1 MISEMLLEGFQK
13 HTQRVLRFE
22 PGLNIVVGESDTGKS
37 AIIRAL
43 RWLALHEPT
52 SADLIQ
58 HGKTAV
64 RVGVLTPNGRVSRFK
79 NTTRNG
85 YKHGDDEFVACANT
99 QPLPVQQAHGLIE
112 ENFQAQH
119 DPHFL
124 LSLAPGQLAK
134 EINRIVALDDIDA
147 ATRWLRTRGLGISVA
162 LTDAETELTNAIAAR
177 DEVKQHVDERERIFN
192 ILSEYRERFRMT
204 EMRATSIAT
213 SLSAS
218 DLLIQ
223 GITLSTR
230 QVEILEKV
238 IAAKAALDKQQASK
252 TALESILSA
261 WRAVESDV
269 PLIACIEAGEA
280 LKLKLQEAAALQQS
294 LAKQNTAEQEIRE
307 VFCSIRDTVPRGGTI
322 IQALEARNT
331 KLVNLGV
338 ERKRLDLLISTCN
351 NEIEACKQVIAAV
364 PKTICPTCGQEIK

>member
-1 MISEMLLEGFQK
+1 MISELMLEGFQK

-43 RWLALHEPT
+43 RWFALHEPT
-52 SADLIQ
+52 SVDLIQ

-64 RVGVLTPNGRVSRFK
+64 RVGVLTPNGRISRFK
-79 NTTRNG
+79 NTAKNG
-85 YKHGDDEFVACANT
+85 YKHGDEEFVACASN

-147 ATRWLRTRGLGISVA
+147 ATRWLRTRSQGISVS
-162 LTDAETELTNAIAAR
+162 LTDAETELTNAIATC
-177 DEVKQHVDERERIFN
+177 DEVKKHVDERERLFT
-192 ILSEYRERFRMT
+192 ILSDARERFRLVET
-204 EMRATSIAT
+204 RATRIAT
-213 SLSAS
+213 SLSSS
-218 DLLIQ
+218 DLLMQ

-238 IAAKAALDKQQASK
+238 IAAKAALDRREASK

-261 WRAVESDV
+261 WRTVESDAS
-269 PLIACIEAGEA
+269 LNACIEAGEA
-280 LKLKLQEAAALQQS
+280 LKSKLQEAAALQQFLS
-294 LAKQNTAEQEIRE
+294 KQNTTEQEIRE
-307 VFCSIRDTVPRGGTI
+307 VFCSICDTVSRGGTI
-322 IQALEARNT
+322 IQALETRNT

-351 NEIEACKQVIAAV
+351 NEIEACKQAIASV
-364 PKTICPTCGQEIK
+364 PKTICPACGQEMK

>member
-37 AIIRAL
+37 AIIRGL

-52 SADLIQ
+52 SVDLIQ

-79 NTTRNG
+79 NTAKNG
-85 YKHGDDEFVACANT
+85 YKYGDEEFVACAST
-99 QPLPVQQAHGLIE
+99 QPLPVAQAHGLIE

-147 ATRWLRTRGLGISVA
+147 ATRWLRTRSLGISVS
-162 LTDAETELTNAIAAR
+162 LTDAETELTNAIATR
-177 DEVKQHVDERERIFN
+177 DEVKKHVDERERIFS
-192 ILSEYRERFRMT
+192 ILSEARERFRTT
-204 EMRATSIAT
+204 ETRTTRIAT
-213 SLSAS
+213 SLSSS

-238 IAAKAALDKQQASK
+238 IAARAALDNLEASK
-252 TALESILSA
+252 TALEAILAA

-269 PLIACIEAGEA
+269 SLIACIEAGEA
-280 LKLKLQEAAALQQS
+280 LKLKLQEAAALQQF
-294 LAKQNTAEQEIRE
+294 LIKQDTTEQEIRE
-307 VFCSIRDTVPRGGTI
+307 VFCSIRDTVPRGRTI
-322 IQALEARNT
+322 IQVLETRNT

-351 NEIEACKQVIAAV
+351 NEIEACKQAIAAV
-364 PKTICPTCGQEIK
+364 PKTICPACGQETK